1 MSHFTVLVVDTNNE
15 KSVDE
20 WMEPFYEGL
29 EKDRISDWGVQDT
42 LKYLKDHNVDFPY
55 DYVNETNLEEYLAVV
70 KNEGFDIS
78 EHDNE
83 GNLYY
88 FGNKDAKW
96 DWYEIGGRWSG
107 MLKKLDGTRCNECEV
122 KDLDLSLDKDMYE
135 KAKRFWEVVVDKQP
149 LKDGEYADGFVSWY
163 KDSYYKDTFGDKET
177 FAKDKAS
184 LSTLAMLLDGKWY
197 EQGKTGWFGMSDT
210 TSESLQEYTSFFDK
224 KLKELKVTHPN
235 ARLTLVDCHI

>member
-1 MSHFTVLVVDTNNE
+1 MSHFTVLVVDTKNE

-29 EKDRISDWGVQDT
+29 EEDRLLDWSVQDV
-42 LKYLKDHNVDFPY
+42 LKYFKEHNVDFPY
-55 DYVNETNLEEYLAVV
+55 DHVDESNLVEYLERA
-70 KNEGFDIS
+70 EELEFDTS

-88 FGNKDAKW
+88 LGNNNAKW
-96 DWYEIGGRWSG
+96 DWYQIGGRWSG
-107 MLKKLDGTRCNECEV
+107 MLKKLDGTRCDECEV
-122 KDLDLSLDKDMYE
+122 KDLDLSIDKDMYE

-149 LKDGEYADGFVSWY
+149 LKDGEYADGFTSWY

-184 LSTLAMLLDGKWY
+184 LSTLAILLDGKWY
-197 EQGKTGWFGMSDT
+197 EQGKMGWFGMSDT

>member
-15 KSVDE
+15 RSVDE

-55 DYVNETNLEEYLAVV
+55 DYVNETNLEEYLAIV

-107 MLKKLDGTRCNECEV
+107 MLKKLDGTRCDECEV
-122 KDLDLSLDKDMYE
+122 KDLDLSLDTKAYNE
-135 KAKRFWEVVVDKQP
+135 AKRFWEVVVDKQP
-149 LKDGEYADGFVSWY
+149 LTDVERPSDFFTMYKPEYYTEMYSDR
-163 KDSYYKDTFGDKET
+163 DN
-177 FAKDKAS
+177 FAKSQAS
-184 LSTLAMLLDGKWY
+184 FNTFAMLLDGEWH
-197 EQGKTGWFGMSDT
+197 EQGKMCWFAMSDT
-210 TSESLQEYTSFFDK
+210 TKESLENFNNFMDK
-224 KLKELKVTHPN
+224 TLRELKKTNPHATV
-235 ARLTLVDCHI
+235 TLVDCHI

>member
-42 LKYLKDHNVDFPY
+42 LKYLKDHNVYFPY

-107 MLKKLDGTRCNECEV
+107 MLKKLDGTRCDECEV

-149 LKDGEYADGFVSWY
+149 LKDGEYADGFTSWY

-184 LSTLAMLLDGKWY
+184 LSTLAMLLDGEWH
-197 EQGKTGWFGMSDT
+197 EQGKMGWFGMSDT
-210 TSESLQEYTSFFDK
+210 TSDSLKEYTKFFNK
-224 KLKELKVTHPN
+224 TLEELKETHPH
-235 ARLTLVDCHI
+235 AKVTLVDCHI

>member
-1 MSHFTVLVVDTNNE
+1 MSHFTVLVVDTENQ
-15 KSVDE
+15 KSVDD

-96 DWYEIGGRWSG
+96 DWYQIGGRWSN
-107 MLKKLDGTRCNECEV
+107 MLKKLDGTRCDECEV
-122 KDLDLSLDKDMYE
+122 KDLDLSLDTELYN
-135 KAKRFWEVVVDKQP
+135 KAKRFWEVVVDNQP
-149 LKDGEYADGFVSWY
+149 LTDVERPSDFFTMYKPEYY
-163 KDSYYKDTFGDKET
+163 TEMYGDRDN
-177 FAKDKAS
+177 FAKSYAS
-184 LSTLAMLLDGKWY
+184 FNTFAMLLDGEWY
-197 EQGKTGWFGMSDT
+197 EQGKMGWFAISDT
-210 TSESLQEYTSFFDK
+210 TSESLEKFTDFMDK
-224 KLKELKVTHPN
+224 TLRELKKTHPH
-235 ARLTLVDCHI
+235 ATVTLVDCHI

>member
-1 MSHFTVLVVDTNNE
+1 MSHFTVLVVDTKNE

-96 DWYEIGGRWSG
+96 DWYQIGGRWSG
-107 MLKKLDGTRCNECEV
+107 MLKKLDGTRCDECEV
-122 KDLDLSLDKDMYE
+122 KDLDLLLDKDMYE
-135 KAKRFWEVVVDKQP
+135 KAKRLWEVVVDKQP
-149 LKDGEYADGFVSWY
+149 LTDVERPSDFFTMFKPEYYIEMYNDR
-163 KDSYYKDTFGDKET
+163 DD
-177 FAKDKAS
+177 FAKSQAS
-184 LSTLAMLLDGKWY
+184 FSTFAMLLDGKWF
-197 EQGKTGWFGMSDT
+197 EQGKMGWFAMSDT
-210 TSESLQEYTSFFDK
+210 TKESLEKFTDFMDK
-224 KLKELKVTHPN
+224 TLRELKKTHPH
-235 ARLTLVDCHI
+235 ATVTLVDCHI

>member
-1 MSHFTVLVVDTNNE
+1 MSHFTVLVVDTKNE

-29 EKDRISDWGVQDT
+29 EKDRMIDWTVQDV
-42 LKYLKDHNVDFPY
+42 LNYFKKENVDFPY
-55 DYVNETNLEEYLAVV
+55 DHVDKSNLQEYLERA
-70 KNEGFDIS
+70 EELEFDTS
-78 EHDNE
+78 EHDDE

-88 FGNKDAKW
+88 LGNEDAKW

-107 MLKKLDGTRCNECEV
+107 MLKKLDGTRCDECEV

-149 LKDGEYADGFVSWY
+149 LKDGEYADGFTSWY

-184 LSTLAMLLDGKWY
+184 LSTLALLLDGKWH
-197 EQGKTGWFGMSDT
+197 EQGKMGWFGMSDT
-210 TSESLQEYTSFFDK
+210 TSDSLKEYTKFFNK
-224 KLKELKVTHPN
+224 TLEELKETHPH
-235 ARLTLVDCHI
+235 ATVTLVDCHI

>member
-29 EKDRISDWGVQDT
+29 EKDRIIDWTVQDV
-42 LKYLKDHNVDFPY
+42 LDYFKKENVDFPY
-55 DYVNETNLEEYLAVV
+55 DHVDESNMIEYLERA
-70 KNEGFDIS
+70 EELDFDTS
-78 EHDNE
+78 EHDDE

-88 FGNKDAKW
+88 LGNEDAKW

-107 MLKKLDGTRCNECEV
+107 MLKKLDGTRCDECEV

-149 LKDGEYADGFVSWY
+149 LKDGEYADGFTSWY

-184 LSTLAMLLDGKWY
+184 LSTLAMLLDGEWH
-197 EQGKTGWFGMSDT
+197 EQGKMGWFGMSDT
-210 TSESLQEYTSFFDK
+210 TSDSLKEYTKFFNK
-224 KLKELKVTHPN
+224 TLEELKQTHPY
-235 ARLTLVDCHI
+235 ATVTLVDCHI

>member
-1 MSHFTVLVVDTNNE
+1 MSHFTVLVVDTKNE

-42 LKYLKDHNVDFPY
+42 LKYLKDHNADFPY

-107 MLKKLDGTRCNECEV
+107 MLKKLDSTRCDECEV

-149 LKDGEYADGFVSWY
+149 LKDGEYADGFTSWY

-197 EQGKTGWFGMSDT
+197 EQGKMGWFGMSDT

-224 KLKELKVTHPN
+224 KLKELKVTHPH
-235 ARLTLVDCHI
+235 AKVTLVDCHI

>member
-1 MSHFTVLVVDTNNE
+1 MSHFTVLVVDTKNE

-20 WMEPFYEGL
+20 WMEPFYEDL

-96 DWYEIGGRWSG
+96 DWYQIGGRWSG
-107 MLKKLDGTRCNECEV
+107 MLKKLDGTKCDECEV
-122 KDLDLSLDKDMYE
+122 KDLDLSLDTKAYNE
-135 KAKRFWEVVVDKQP
+135 AKRFWEVVVDKQP
-149 LKDGEYADGFVSWY
+149 LTDVERPSDFFTMYKPEYYVEMYSDR
-163 KDSYYKDTFGDKET
+163 DN
-177 FAKDKAS
+177 FAKSQAS
-184 LSTLAMLLDGKWY
+184 FSTFAMLLDGEWF
-197 EQGKTGWFGMSDT
+197 EQGKMGWFAMSDT
-210 TSESLQEYTSFFDK
+210 TKESLENFNNFMDK
-224 KLKELKVTHPN
+224 TLRELKKTCPHAKV
-235 ARLTLVDCHI
+235 TLVDCHI

>member
-107 MLKKLDGTRCNECEV
+107 MLKKLDGTRCDECEV

-149 LKDGEYADGFVSWY
+149 LTDVERPSDFFTMYKPEYY
-163 KDSYYKDTFGDKET
+163 TEMYGDRDN
-177 FAKDKAS
+177 FAKSYAS
-184 LSTLAMLLDGKWY
+184 FNTFAMLLDGEWY
-197 EQGKTGWFGMSDT
+197 EQGKMGWFAMSDT
-210 TSESLQEYTSFFDK
+210 TKESLEKFTDFMDK
-224 KLKELKVTHPN
+224 TLRELKKTHPH
-235 ARLTLVDCHI
+235 AKVTLVDCHI

>member
-1 MSHFTVLVVDTNNE
+1 MSHFTVLVVDTKNE

-29 EKDRISDWGVQDT
+29 EKDRMIDWTVQDV
-42 LKYLKDHNVDFPY
+42 LNYFKKENVDFPY
-55 DYVNETNLEEYLAVV
+55 DHVDESNLQEYLERA
-70 KNEGFDIS
+70 EELEFDTS

-88 FGNKDAKW
+88 LGNNNAKW

-107 MLKKLDGTRCNECEV
+107 MLKKLDGTRCDECEV

-149 LKDGEYADGFVSWY
+149 LKDGEYADGFTSWY

-184 LSTLAMLLDGKWY
+184 LSTLAMLLDGEWH
-197 EQGKTGWFGMSDT
+197 EQGKMGWFGMSDT
-210 TSESLQEYTSFFDK
+210 TSNSLKEYTKFFNK
-224 KLKELKVTHPN
+224 TLEELKETHPH
-235 ARLTLVDCHI
+235 AKVTLVDCHI

>member
-96 DWYEIGGRWSG
+96 DWYQIGGRWSG
-107 MLKKLDGTRCNECEV
+107 MLKKLDGTRCDECEV

-135 KAKRFWEVVVDKQP
+135 KAERFWEVVVDKQP
-149 LKDGEYADGFVSWY
+149 LTDVERPSDFFTMFKPEYYIEMYGDRDNYAKNQASFN
-163 KDSYYKDTFGDKET
+163 TF
-177 FAKDKAS
+177 
-184 LSTLAMLLDGKWY
+184 AMLLDGEWY
-197 EQGKTGWFGMSDT
+197 EQGKMGWFAMSDT
-210 TSESLQEYTSFFDK
+210 TKESLEKFTDFMYKT
-224 KLKELKVTHPN
+224 LRELKKTHPH
-235 ARLTLVDCHI
+235 ATVTLVDCHI

>member
-1 MSHFTVLVVDTNNE
+1 MSHFTVLVVDTKNE

-29 EKDRISDWGVQDT
+29 EKDRMSDWTVQEVLDYF
-42 LKYLKDHNVDFPY
+42 KKENVDFPY
-55 DYVNETNLEEYLAVV
+55 DHVDESNMIEYLERA
-70 KNEGFDIS
+70 EELGFDTS
-78 EHDNE
+78 EHDDE

-88 FGNKDAKW
+88 LGNEDAKW

-107 MLKKLDGTRCNECEV
+107 MLKKLDGTRCDECEV

-149 LKDGEYADGFVSWY
+149 LKDGEYADGFTSWY

-184 LSTLAMLLDGKWY
+184 LSTLAMLLDGEWH
-197 EQGKTGWFGMSDT
+197 ERGKMGWFGMSDT

-224 KLKELKVTHPN
+224 KLKELKVTHPH
-235 ARLTLVDCHI
+235 ATVTLADCYI

>member
-15 KSVDE
+15 RSVDE

-29 EKDRISDWGVQDT
+29 EKDRMPDWTVQDV
-42 LKYLKDHNVDFPY
+42 LNYFKKENVDFPY
-55 DYVNETNLEEYLAVV
+55 DHVDESNMAEYLERA
-70 KNEGFDIS
+70 EELEFDTS
-78 EHDNE
+78 EHDDE

-88 FGNKDAKW
+88 LGNEDAKW

-107 MLKKLDGTRCNECEV
+107 MLKKLDGTRCDECEV

-149 LKDGEYADGFVSWY
+149 LKDGEYADGFTSWY

-184 LSTLAMLLDGKWY
+184 LSTLALLLDGKWY
-197 EQGKTGWFGMSDT
+197 EQGRMGWFGMSDT
-210 TSESLQEYTSFFDK
+210 TSDSLKEYTKFFNK
-224 KLKELKVTHPN
+224 TLEELKQTHPH
-235 ARLTLVDCHI
+235 ATVTLIDIHI

>member
-29 EKDRISDWGVQDT
+29 EKDRMSDWTVQDV
-42 LKYLKDHNVDFPY
+42 LNYFKKENVDFPY
-55 DYVNETNLEEYLAVV
+55 DHVDESNMAEYLERA
-70 KNEGFDIS
+70 EELEFDTS
-78 EHDNE
+78 EHDND

-88 FGNKDAKW
+88 LGNKNAKW

-107 MLKKLDGTRCNECEV
+107 MLKKLDGTRCDECEV

-149 LKDGEYADGFVSWY
+149 LKDGEYADGFTSWY

-184 LSTLAMLLDGKWY
+184 LSTLAMLLDGEWH
-197 EQGKTGWFGMSDT
+197 EQGKMGWFGMSDT
-210 TSESLQEYTSFFDK
+210 TSDSLKEYTKFFNK
-224 KLKELKVTHPN
+224 TLEELKETHPH
-235 ARLTLVDCHI
+235 ATVTLVDCHI

>member
-1 MSHFTVLVVDTNNE
+1 MSHFTVLVVDTKNE

-29 EKDRISDWGVQDT
+29 EEDRLLDWSVQDV
-42 LKYLKDHNVDFPY
+42 LKYFKEHNVDFPY
-55 DYVNETNLEEYLAVV
+55 DHVDESNLVEYLERA
-70 KNEGFDIS
+70 EELEFDTS

-88 FGNKDAKW
+88 LGNNNAKW
-96 DWYEIGGRWSG
+96 DWYQIGGRWSN
-107 MLKKLDGTRCNECEV
+107 MLKKLDGTRCDECEV
-122 KDLDLSLDKDMYE
+122 KDLDLSLDTELYN

-149 LKDGEYADGFVSWY
+149 LKDGEYADGFTSWY

-184 LSTLAMLLDGKWY
+184 LSTLAMLLDGEWH
-197 EQGKTGWFGMSDT
+197 EQGKMGWFGMSDT
-210 TSESLQEYTSFFDK
+210 TSDSLKEYTKFFNK
-224 KLKELKVTHPN
+224 TLEELKETHPH
-235 ARLTLVDCHI
+235 ATVTLVDCHI

>member
-96 DWYEIGGRWSG
+96 DWYQIGGRWSN
-107 MLKKLDGTRCNECEV
+107 MLKKLDGTRCDECEV
-122 KDLDLSLDKDMYE
+122 KDLDLSLDTELYN

-149 LKDGEYADGFVSWY
+149 LTDVERPSDFFTMYKPEYY
-163 KDSYYKDTFGDKET
+163 TEMYGDRDN
-177 FAKDKAS
+177 FAKSYAS
-184 LSTLAMLLDGKWY
+184 FNTFAMLLDGEWY
-197 EQGKTGWFGMSDT
+197 EQGKMGWFAMSDT
-210 TSESLQEYTSFFDK
+210 TKESLEKFTDFMDK
-224 KLKELKVTHPN
+224 TLRELKKTHPH
-235 ARLTLVDCHI
+235 ATVTLVDCHI